1 MSKLVPILSCS
12 YFHVCMLRC
21 DQTHT
26 NQEIMFKFYLSI
38 ILHPSLKNTY
48 DNSNTFFSD
57 KPPL

>member
-26 NQEIMFKFYLSI
+26 NQEIMFKFLLIYYFTPLPQKYL
-38 ILHPSLKNTY
+38 
-48 DNSNTFFSD
+48 
-57 KPPL
+57 